1 MFTVLGFYKFK
12 KLDQLSKK
20 KKFLQKYF
28 IDNNIKGTLILSK
41 EGINGTIS
49 GKSINISYIKKKIKS
64 FLRFSLK
71 HLLSTV
77 SINFIS

>member
-20 KKFLQKYF
+20 KNFLQKYF
-28 IDNNIKGTLILSK
+28 IQNDIKGTLILSK

-49 GKSINISYIKKKIKS
+49 GKSINISHINKKKIGRAS
-64 FLRFSLK
+64 CRER
-71 HLLSTV
+71 V
-77 SINFIS
+77 